1 MNASARRIGWTLIT
15 GLACTAPLATT
26 VAAPFAG
33 GPSAA
38 SSQPNSAGQPRAT
51 GQATPPTAPLPP
63 EPAATAAPTKAEG
76 SRNNQAAASVQKQE
90 SSLFGGLSTLASKTL
105 PSSWAAKKDTSAS
118 AVVTAKVEPRNES
131 KAESKSETKSET
143 KAGVK
148 SAAKPQPQTKP
159 EPQPARQPQGLLNVF
174 ASGFSFGRGSSS
186 KADPD
191 PAAQAAP
198 EQAAQAPQRPKT
210 TVQAARPANPPTNG
224 RFDPPTFDPS
234 VGLAGHF
241 VSDADERLAQA
252 SAVEHQFAGSHFAD
266 GPRVAAMPRPVA
278 SPIPTDD
285 EPMQS
290 AVVTDEEVSLA
301 SWLSS
306 YASGA
311 AGGYGHTGRI
321 GDRCCP
327 KWEAQVDALFFWQGN
342 LPSRPLY
349 IDSATGATALDANQ
363 LQSKAAIAPR
373 YSITYNRDECRAI
386 EVNYFQLYGFTAQ
399 QQLGPAVDPAGNG
412 PFTAAELV
420 NPPYDQIA
428 GAIVTSSA
436 HIQSLEVN
444 LRRTDGGMIEWISG
458 FRWLEWGQQLGI
470 GDVGVSGGSIDGGD
484 IIGITTLN
492 NLYGWQWGADM
503 MLWNAGRWVRING
516 VAKAGVYYNHQA
528 AQNTTYTDFFNP
540 DVNVRDGEDTVSFV
554 GETGLNA
561 SFALTNWLSWRAG
574 YTFLWLG
581 GVATP
586 TGQLGLTDITTSTS
600 AVNSNG
606 SAYLHGV
613 TTGLEARW

>member
-1 MNASARRIGWTLIT
+1 M
-15 GLACTAPLATT
+15 
-26 VAAPFAG
+26 
-33 GPSAA
+33 
-38 SSQPNSAGQPRAT
+38 
-51 GQATPPTAPLPP
+51 PPTAPLPP
-63 EPAATAAPTKAEG
+63 EPAATAAPSKAE
-76 SRNNQAAASVQKQE
+76 STLNNQAGAPVQKQE
-90 SSLFGGLSTLASKTL
+90 SSLFGGLSTLASKAL

-118 AVVTAKVEPRNES
+118 AVATAKAEPRNES
-131 KAESKSETKSET
+131 KAEPKSETKSEMKPEV
-143 KAGVK
+143 KA
-148 SAAKPQPQTKP
+148 AAKPQPQTKP
-159 EPQPARQPQGLLNVF
+159 EPQPTGQPQGLLNMF

-198 EQAAQAPQRPKT
+198 QQAAKASAQAPQRPKT

-234 VGLAGHF
+234 IGLAGHF

-252 SAVEHQFAGSHFAD
+252 SAVEHQFAGSQFAD
-266 GPRVAAMPRPVA
+266 GPRVATMPRPVA

-290 AVVTDEEVSLA
+290 AVVTDEDVSLV

-311 AGGYGHTGRI
+311 TGGHGHTGRI

-363 LQSKAAIAPR
+363 LQSRAAIAPR

-386 EVNYFQLYGFTAQ
+386 EVNYFQLYGFNAQ
-399 QQLGPAVDPAGNG
+399 QQLGPALDAAGDG
-412 PFTAAELV
+412 AFTTANLV
-420 NPPYDQIA
+420 NVPFSQVA
-428 GAIVTSSA
+428 AALVNSSA

-444 LRRTDGGMIEWISG
+444 LRETDGGMIQWISG

-470 GDVGVSGGSIDGGD
+470 ADVTASGGAIGGAALFD
-484 IIGITTLN
+484 VTTLN

-528 AQNTTYTDFFNP
+528 AQSTSYTDFFNP
-540 DVNVRDGEDTVSFV
+540 DVFVRDGEDTVSFV

>member
-1 MNASARRIGWTLIT
+1 MNASARRIGWTLLT
-15 GLACTAPLATT
+15 SLACTAPLASTI
-26 VAAPFAG
+26 AAPFAG
-33 GPSAA
+33 GSSATTQPSQAA
-38 SSQPNSAGQPRAT
+38 PAAQAT
-51 GQATPPTAPLPP
+51 TPPTAPLPP
-63 EPAATAAPTKAEG
+63 EPSATAKPSLAESPRDPKPVAPAAPTA
-76 SRNNQAAASVQKQE
+76 KQE
-90 SSLFGGLSTLASKTL
+90 SKQQETGLFGGLSSLASKAL
-105 PSSWAAKKDTSAS
+105 PSSWSAVRVPADPAAATAKAEPKPTAKREPKPEPKPEHQPERETQGLFNVVAS
-118 AVVTAKVEPRNES
+118 AFSFGGGSNS
-131 KAESKSETKSET
+131 KPDTQ
-143 KAGVK
+143 
-148 SAAKPQPQTKP
+148 AAPQVPPQPQ
-159 EPQPARQPQGLLNVF
+159 PA
-174 ASGFSFGRGSSS
+174 
-186 KADPD
+186 KATARAVA
-191 PAAQAAP
+191 PAPRAA
-198 EQAAQAPQRPKT
+198 T
-210 TVQAARPANPPTNG
+210 GNS
-224 RFDPPTFDPS
+224 FDPSSFDPS

-241 VSDADERLAQA
+241 VSDVDQQLARATVSDDQLPGLPRTIAA
-252 SAVEHQFAGSHFAD
+252 S
-266 GPRVAAMPRPVA
+266 PIA
-278 SPIPTDD
+278 SPIPTED
-285 EPMQS
+285 EPLES
-290 AVVTDEEVSLA
+290 AVVTDEDVSLV

-311 AGGYGHTGRI
+311 TGGYGHTGRI

-349 IDSATGATALDANQ
+349 LDSATGATALDANQ

-373 YSITYNRDECRAI
+373 YAITYNHDQCRAI
-386 EVNYFQLYGFTAQ
+386 EVNYFQLYGFNAQ
-399 QQLGPAVDPAGNG
+399 QQLGPALDVAGNG
-412 PFTAAELV
+412 PFTAADLV

-428 GAIVTSSA
+428 GALVTSSA

-444 LRRTDGGMIEWISG
+444 LRRTDGGMIQWISG

-470 GDVGVSGGSIDGGD
+470 ADVGASGGFVDGAD
-484 IIGITTLN
+484 IININTLN

-528 AQNTTYTDFFNP
+528 AQSTSYTDFFNP
-540 DVNVRDGEDTVSFV
+540 DVYVRDGEDTVSFV

>member
-1 MNASARRIGWTLIT
+1 MNASARRIGWTLLT
-15 GLACTAPLATT
+15 GMACTTPLVTT
-26 VAAPFAG
+26 HAAPFAG
-33 GPSAA
+33 GSTAPAA
-38 SSQPNSAGQPRAT
+38 STPAT
-51 GQATPPTAPLPP
+51 PATPPTAPLPP
-63 EPAATAAPTKAEG
+63 EPAAAATPPQSPSPRDAKPTVPAT
-76 SRNNQAAASVQKQE
+76 KQE
-90 SSLFGGLSTLASKTL
+90 TAKQDSGLFGGLSSLASKAL
-105 PSSWAAKKDTSAS
+105 PSNWSAAQKPAGP
-118 AVVTAKVEPRNES
+118 AAATAKSEPTPER
-131 KAESKSETKSET
+131 
-143 KAGVK
+143 
-148 SAAKPQPQTKP
+148 KP
-159 EPQPARQPQGLLNVF
+159 EPAAQSASRPAREPQGLLNTF
-174 ASGFSFGRGSSS
+174 ASTFSFGRSSGS
-186 KADPD
+186 KADIQED
-191 PAAQAAP
+191 PQLPPQPQAAK
-198 EQAAQAPQRPKT
+198 APAPARAVTPAT
-210 TVQAARPANPPTNG
+210 TATTTTTG
-224 RFDPPTFDPS
+224 RFDPPSFDPAFD
-234 VGLAGHF
+234 LAGHF

-252 SAVEHQFAGSHFAD
+252 LVAD
-266 GPRVAAMPRPVA
+266 AEGPGVPRPLVARPVA
-278 SPIPTDD
+278 APMPTDD
-285 EPMQS
+285 EPLQS

-301 SWLSS
+301 SWLANS
-306 YASGA
+306 YHDYVSG
-311 AGGYGHTGRI
+311 GGHHGGHCPTGRL

-373 YSITYNRDECRAI
+373 YAITYNRDECRAI
-386 EVNYFQLYGFTAQ
+386 EVNYFQLYGFTSQ
-399 QQLGPAVDPAGNG
+399 QQLGPALDAAGNG
-412 PFTAAELV
+412 PFTPDNLV

-428 GAIVTSSA
+428 GALVTSSA

-444 LRRTDGGMIEWISG
+444 LRRTDGGMIQWISG

-470 GDVGVSGGSIDGGD
+470 ADVGASGGFIDGAD

-503 MLWNAGRWVRING
+503 MLWNAGRWMRING